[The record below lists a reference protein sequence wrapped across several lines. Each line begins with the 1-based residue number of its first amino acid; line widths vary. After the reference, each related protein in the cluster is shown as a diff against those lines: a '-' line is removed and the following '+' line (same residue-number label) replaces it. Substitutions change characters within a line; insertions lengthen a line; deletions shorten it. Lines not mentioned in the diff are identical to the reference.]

1 MATLEQLKQGRQIR
15 GIVPDQIVTLIAV
28 QPHGANAAE
37 VVFRHSD
44 GTLGQ
49 QLLFRENEAQL
60 ELIEAERLWA
70 FDADGA
76 LLRLVSEAYRIHLAH
91 LFDPLLAVHTSLI
104 EPLPHQ
110 ITAVYDEM
118 LTRQPLRYLL
128 ADDPGAG
135 KTIMAG
141 LLIRELIVRGDVRRC
156 LICAPGSLT
165 EQWQDELWEKF
176 QLDFTIMTREM
187 VETSR
192 GGIRRWAISVWP
204 STSSLPAPDIFSVRQ
219 IGVGSK

>member
-1 MATLEQLKQGRQIR
+1 MATLEQLTQGKQIR
-15 GIVPDQIVTLIAV
+15 GILPEQIVTLIAV
-28 QPHGANAAE
+28 QPHGANAVE

-49 QLLFRENEAQL
+49 QLLYRENEAQL
-60 ELIEAERLWA
+60 ELVEAERLWA
-70 FDADGA
+70 FDVDGG

-91 LFDPLLAVHTSLI
+91 LFDPVLAVHTSLI
-104 EPLPHQ
+104 DPLPHQ

-141 LLIRELIVRGDVRRC
+141 LLIRELVVRGDVRRC

-165 EQWQDELWEKF
+165 EQWQDETVGEVPAGF
-176 QLDFTIMTREM
+176 HHSHPRDGRNGTQRQ
-187 VETSR
+187 
-192 GGIRRWAISVWP
+192 
-204 STSSLPAPDIFSVRQ
+204 SLCRTLI
-219 IGVGSK
+219 